1 VSIHDDPG
9 SRKFG
14 AFRKSIDAIQLKK
27 LNGGPS
33 DRGEADN
40 LHPIDSEVLSPCM
53 DPRMKKRRQ
62 LPCCWV

>member
-14 AFRKSIDAIQLKK
+14 TFRKSIDAIQLKK

-53 DPRMKKRRQ
+53 IRG
-62 LPCCWV
+62 